1 MFPEDGNS
9 VHFSGIFI
17 SAIFLKAKEYVLDD
31 IEMNYLHID
40 RSLFSEHLDFLPESI
55 IATLLFS
62 QLVNVDIL
70 SILAAAR
77 LLFSTS
83 LLLHVT

>member
-1 MFPEDGNS
+1 
-9 VHFSGIFI
+9 
-17 SAIFLKAKEYVLDD
+17 
-31 IEMNYLHID
+31 MNYLHID

-62 QLVNVDIL
+62 QIINVDIV